1 MLYICCIY
9 AVSQRVFGYYNW
21 HSSPLKAHTTHS
33 AVSVVAVAAVLVT
46 TTKYNHKANFETKGK
61 SRHSKKIYCTLR

>member
-1 MLYICCIY
+1 MLYMMCGIY

-33 AVSVVAVAAVLVT
+33 
-46 TTKYNHKANFETKGK
+46 KAGYYHGIRQCGFRG
-61 SRHSKKIYCTLR
+61 